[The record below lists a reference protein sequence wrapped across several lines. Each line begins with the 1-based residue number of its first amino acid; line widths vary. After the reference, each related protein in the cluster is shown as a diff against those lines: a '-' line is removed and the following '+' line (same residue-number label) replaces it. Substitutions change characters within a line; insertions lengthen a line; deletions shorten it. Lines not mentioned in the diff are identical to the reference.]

1 MKSARESG
9 KPVLDSVIVVPCYD
23 EEKRLPVDEFRA
35 FAEKNPGT
43 RFLMVDDGSRDRTL
57 EILRTLENE
66 RPESF
71 RVIALG
77 QNRGKAEAV
86 RRGMLLAVQEDT
98 YAVGY
103 WDADLATPLSEIPRF
118 QETLRAGPAL
128 IVFGARVMLM
138 GRDIQRRAHRHY
150 VGRVFATLASLSL
163 DLPVYDTQCGAK
175 LFRNI
180 PEMAALFEEPFVSR
194 WVFDVEI
201 LARLICLSRGRREL
215 RPEKILFELPLL
227 AWSHVP
233 GSKVKP
239 VDFFRSVLELAKVHR
254 RYLHPGRRLK

>member
-43 RFLMVDDGSRDRTL
+43 RFLMVDDGSRDRTR
-57 EILRTLENE
+57 EILEKLASE

-86 RRGMLLAVQEDT
+86 RRGMLLALQEDA

-118 QETLRAGPAL
+118 LETLKAGPAL
-128 IVFGARVMLM
+128 IVYGARVLLM
-138 GRDIQRRAHRHY
+138 GRDIQRQAHRHY

-163 DLPVYDTQCGAK
+163 ALPIYDTQCGAK
-175 LFRNI
+175 LFRNV

-194 WVFDVEI
+194 WAFDVEI
-201 LARLICLSRGRREL
+201 LARLIRLSRGRREL
-215 RPEKILFELPLL
+215 RPERVLIEVPVL
-227 AWSHVP
+227 AWSDVP

-239 VDFFRSVLELAKVHR
+239 ADFFRGIFELWRVHR
-254 RYLHPGRRLK
+254 RYLHPDRRPN